1 VYDDGETPTR
11 EREELLASV
20 HDNLAATAELPVE
33 AGASHYL
40 GEAEAL
46 AADVADGD
54 APDEVVRT
62 RLGHV
67 EDLLGA
73 VDSTGSTAADEHVA
87 AAREA
92 ADRALALLGDEDGDV
107 E

>member
-1 VYDDGETPTR
+1 VNDDDRSRPAGELG
-11 EREELLASV
+11 ELLASV
-20 HDNLAATAELPVE
+20 HDNLEATAELPVE

-40 GEAEAL
+40 GEAAAL
-46 AADVADGD
+46 AADVADDD
-54 APDEVVRT
+54 APDEVVRA

-67 EDLLGA
+67 QDLLAA
-73 VDSTGSTAADEHVA
+73 VESTGSAAADDHVA

-92 ADRALALLGDEDGDV
+92 ADRALAVLGDDGGD